1 VLSRRRLIGG
11 TLAAGALLSQRIALA
26 GASNAAATVNFA
38 VPPGACDCHVH
49 IIGDPAVYPLS
60 PARGYTP
67 PMALPSELARLHRT
81 LGIGRVIIV
90 TPSIYGTDNAVT
102 LWALGTRPDTAR
114 GVAVIDDKTPEHALD
129 AMHRAGVR
137 GARLNLQAT
146 GADAVEARHRFTTL
160 AKRLAPRPWHI
171 QIYTTPDVVAGLK
184 DTVLASH
191 VPVVFDH
198 FGGAQGELGA
208 QQTGFVEL
216 VQMVASGK
224 AYVKISGAYR
234 FSKQPPDLGD
244 MGALARVLV
253 QTRAERVLWGTDWP
267 HTNSS
272 LPGQD
277 PMTLVPPIP
286 VDDVH
291 MLNLLAVWVPD
302 PKLRAQIL
310 VDNPQ
315 RLYDF

>member
-11 TLAAGALLSQRIALA
+11 SLAAGALLSQRLSLA
-26 GASNAAATVNFA
+26 NASDAAGTVNFA
-38 VPPGACDCHVH
+38 VPAGACDCHVH
-49 IIGDPAVYPLS
+49 IIGDPATYPMS
-60 PARGYTP
+60 AARGYTP
-67 PMALPSELARLHRT
+67 PIALPSDLARLHRR
-81 LGIGRVIIV
+81 LGIQRVVIV

-102 LWALGTRPDTAR
+102 LWALGTRAASAR
-114 GVAVIDDKTPEHALD
+114 GVAVIDDKTTEQELD

-146 GADAVEARHRFTTL
+146 GADAAAARHQFATL
-160 AKRLAPRPWHI
+160 AKRIAARHWHI
-171 QIYTTPDVVAGLK
+171 QIYTTPDVVAALK
-184 DTVLASH
+184 EPVLASD

-208 QQTGFVEL
+208 RQTGFVEL
-216 VQMVASGK
+216 VQMIASGK
-224 AYVKISGAYR
+224 AFVKISGAYR
-234 FSKQPPDLGD
+234 FSKQPDFGD

-253 QTRAERVLWGTDWP
+253 QTRPDRVLWGTDWP

-272 LPGQD
+272 VPGQAA
-277 PMTLVPPIP
+277 TALVAPIP

-302 PKLRAQIL
+302 AKLRAQIL